1 MKAESHARQ
10 THPRRS
16 IFLVGFTSI
25 AIALAGFV
33 TPAEASDPITVDETW
48 QSAAEEASATPAE
61 LKTAVSDGS
70 LDLVVVRDTNGV
82 PSIETAHLSSRDEL
96 ERTLTM
102 LQRDPTFVSA
112 EPDSQMSILS
122 QPPYFNSQWGITA
135 VASSSVSSTTQGM
148 NVTVAVIDSGVDASH
163 PDLAGKV
170 INGVDY
176 RDGFS
181 YLNETTN
188 LIDNCVSYTNANYS
202 GTGRT
207 KPVHV
212 DFGKY
217 DPNGHGTH
225 VAGIIA
231 SNGIGVRSVAPQAK
245 IMPVRVLSEQGT
257 GDMSDVACGI
267 IYAANNG
274 AQVINMSLGFEP
286 SVIPTVPDEN
296 AAIRAAVEYAIS
308 KNVVVVAA
316 TGNDGTTGVSFL
328 PADLP
333 NVIGVGA
340 VYSSSDN
347 SIASFSNRGNFVDVV
362 APGVGIWSTCSANQI
377 YDVCTTSDGDSMYE
391 SLDGTSMA
399 TPFVSGLAALV
410 LSMDGNLKNTDV
422 ASIITTSATD
432 KGLAGPDQIYGYGLI
447 NAPAAITK
455 TQEWTR
461 QNTQK
466 ILAAQIKAAAD
477 AEFARLAE
485 LARVA
490 ADKAAADKAA
500 ADKAAANKAAADK
513 AAADKAAADKAA
525 AVKLAAEQKAAAL
538 SKISKSLKIKV
549 LTNKRMSISVTTPV
563 GSKTVIQRKVG
574 GVWKT
579 LSTVSAVKNRV
590 VTVRSSGTYR
600 VQIKSTSGTVT
611 SKTYKV
617 K

>member
-1 MKAESHARQ
+1 
-10 THPRRS
+10 
-16 IFLVGFTSI
+16 
-25 AIALAGFV
+25 
-33 TPAEASDPITVDETW
+33 
-48 QSAAEEASATPAE
+48 
-61 LKTAVSDGS
+61 
-70 LDLVVVRDTNGV
+70 
-82 PSIETAHLSSRDEL
+82 
-96 ERTLTM
+96 
-102 LQRDPTFVSA
+102 
-112 EPDSQMSILS
+112 
-122 QPPYFNSQWGITA
+122 
-135 VASSSVSSTTQGM
+135 M

-181 YLNETTN
+181 YLNEATN
-188 LIDNCVSYTNANYS
+188 LIDNCVSYTNADYS
-202 GTGRT
+202 DTGRT

-231 SNGIGVRSVAPQAK
+231 SNGIGVKSVAPQAK
-245 IMPVRVLSEQGT
+245 IMPVRVMSEQGT

-286 SVIPTVPDEN
+286 SAIATVPDEN

-340 VYSSSDN
+340 VYSSSGN

-362 APGVGIWSTCSANQI
+362 APGVGIWSTCSANPI
-377 YDVCTTSDGDSMYE
+377 YDVCTTSDGDSRYE

-410 LSMDGNLKNTDV
+410 LSMDGNLKNSDV
-422 ASIITTSATD
+422 ASIITASAID
-432 KGLAGPDQIYGYGLI
+432 KGAVGYDQIYGYGLI

-455 TQEWTR
+455 AQEWTR
-461 QNTQK
+461 QNTEK

-477 AEFARLAE
+477 AELARLAE
-485 LARVA
+485 VARLAEIERLA
-490 ADKAAADKAA
+490 TE
-500 ADKAAANKAAADK
+500 KAAADK
-513 AAADKAAADKAA
+513 AAADKAAADAEAA
-525 AVKLAAEQKAAAL
+525 RVAAEKAAAL
-538 SKISKSLKIKV
+538 SAMSKSLKVKALTKQRISILVTAPAGSRTIVQQKV
-549 LTNKRMSISVTTPV
+549 GRIW
-563 GSKTVIQRKVG
+563 KTVTSTSAIKSRVLKVSKLG
-574 GVWKT
+574 Y
-579 LSTVSAVKNRV
+579 
-590 VTVRSSGTYR
+590 YR
-600 VQIKSTSGTVT
+600 VQITSPNGTAT
-611 SKTYKV
+611 SSIVRV

>member
-1 MKAESHARQ
+1 MSASFESHRRR
-10 THPRRS
+10 PRRS

-33 TPAEASDPITVDETW
+33 TPAKASDPIPVDETW
-48 QSAAEEASATPAE
+48 QAAAEAASATPAE

-112 EPDSQMSILS
+112 ESDSQMSILS

-188 LIDNCVSYTNANYS
+188 LIDNCVSYTNADYS

-231 SNGIGVRSVAPQAK
+231 SNGIGVKSVAPQAK
-245 IMPVRVLSEQGT
+245 IMPVRVMSEQGT

-286 SVIPTVPDEN
+286 SAIATVPDEN

-340 VYSSSDN
+340 VYSSSGN

-362 APGVGIWSTCSANQI
+362 APGVGIWSTCSANPI
-377 YDVCTTSDGDSMYE
+377 YDVCTTSDGDSRYE

-410 LSMDGNLKNTDV
+410 LSMDGNLKNSDV
-422 ASIITTSATD
+422 ASIITASAID
-432 KGLAGPDQIYGYGLI
+432 KGAVGYDQIYGYGLI

-455 TQEWTR
+455 AQEWTR
-461 QNTQK
+461 QNTEK

-477 AEFARLAE
+477 AELARLAE
-485 LARVA
+485 VARLAEIERLA
-490 ADKAAADKAA
+490 TE
-500 ADKAAANKAAADK
+500 KAAADK

-525 AVKLAAEQKAAAL
+525 ADAEAARVAAEKAAAL
-538 SKISKSLKIKV
+538 SAMSKSLKVKALTKQRISILVTAPAGSRTIVQQKV
-549 LTNKRMSISVTTPV
+549 GRIW
-563 GSKTVIQRKVG
+563 KTVTSTSAIKSRVLKVSKLG
-574 GVWKT
+574 Y
-579 LSTVSAVKNRV
+579 
-590 VTVRSSGTYR
+590 YR
-600 VQIKSTSGTVT
+600 VQITSPNGTAT
-611 SKTYKV
+611 SSIVRV